1 MKTSELTPQPT
12 RRLIRPCT
20 LVYALLLLLTCVT
33 WAAGRLGLEG
43 LGVAL
48 LVLAF
53 ALLKGQLIGDWFMG
67 LRDVRGPWRWV
78 VVIWL
83 VIPGGLITLAFML
96 SYGG

>member
-20 LVYALLLLLTCVT
+20 LVYAGLLLLTCVT
-33 WAAGRLGLEG
+33 WAVGRVGLEG

-67 LRDVRGPWRWV
+67 LRDVRGLWRWV

-83 VIPGGLITLAFML
+83 VIPGGLITLAFVL